1 MADTAIM
8 IDKEGIRT
16 TVRAV
21 CLKPEDYENDFV
33 CAGISEEGSACE
45 IPMSIISETERRKRH
60 FGARCRTHINGC
72 PFDEKR
78 RKITVEML
86 DRSGKGKTT
95 EDIFSRLN
103 KDKPKKSRPPKG
115 GSHPPEGEI
124 EPDTTEE
131 EYEEEEREI
140 RSKERP
146 PQTVQEL
153 VMILQ
158 SLDTKDY
165 YADKLVFD
173 QILDER
179 TVAAYRR
186 IPIPEGTPFVITVR
200 KTLPYPY
207 VQNLENN
214 QWVLIDY
221 WTKSINSYAPLVFIL
236 TVTAAAK
243 KKLYNLCQHDPAVK
257 IQVYVK
263 LKKHPTL
270 PNTYISELVKAH
282 MICASFDV
290 D

>member
-21 CLKPEDYENDFV
+21 CLKREDYENDFV
-33 CAGISEEGSACE
+33 CAGISDEGSACE

-78 RKITVEML
+78 KKITVEML

-95 EDIFSRLN
+95 QDIFNRLN
-103 KDKPKKSRPPKG
+103 KDKKERRKPSRG
-115 GSHPPEGEI
+115 GEHPPEGEI
-124 EPDTTEE
+124 EPDMTEE

-140 RSKERP
+140 QSKERP

-173 QILDER
+173 QILDAR
-179 TVAAYRR
+179 TIEAYRGYSL
-186 IPIPEGTPFVITVR
+186 PTGKPFIITAR
-200 KTLPYPY
+200 KTSPYSY
-207 VQNLENN
+207 FLDNN
-214 QWVLIDY
+214 QWALVDY
-221 WTKSINSYAPLVFIL
+221 WSKGPNAYEPFVFIL
-236 TVTAAAK
+236 TVTPGAK
-243 KKLYNLCQHDPAVK
+243 QKLYNLCQQDPTVK
-257 IQVYVK
+257 IQVYVI

-282 MICASFDV
+282 MICASFDDV
-290 D
+290 G